1 MNRNDI
7 KFTCNGML
15 LQVTIKD
22 CCLFLKLSHHSTR
35 AIMIKDAP
43 NRLRIHR
50 DNTWCRL
57 LMYIAAVS
65 TINNFLFPQIPYYPS
80 KHPQLG
86 PYDDIPSAQYN
97 FGLYLYLVK

>member
-1 MNRNDI
+1 MI
-7 KFTCNGML
+7 TFTCNGMML

-50 DNTWCRL
+50 DNTRCRL
-57 LMYIAAVS
+57 HVLQSQRSITS
-65 TINNFLFPQIPYYPS
+65 FSRRFHPS
-80 KHPQLG
+80 KHPQSD
-86 PYDDIPSAQYN
+86 PYNIPSAAQYN